1 MDIEPLKT
9 LLSLANNKK
18 DTLLHFLSD
27 DIKQHVSHLDYV
39 DDDLYI
45 NDKIYCIR
53 RDNLQLEIIGKI
65 IIIDEERI
73 GIRLSSVRNQ
83 FINKNKY
90 YIFIQYKKAIST
102 QRELMKQLL
111 QQL

>member
-1 MDIEPLKT
+1 MKIEPLKT
-9 LLSLANNKK
+9 LVSLANNKK

-27 DIKQHVSHLDYV
+27 DIKQKVSHLEYEDT
-39 DDDLYI
+39 DLYI
-45 NDKIYCIR
+45 NDKVFCIR

-65 IIIDEERI
+65 ILIDEDKI

-83 FINKNKY
+83 FIDKTNY
-90 YIFIQYKKAIST
+90 YMFIQCKKAITT

>member
-1 MDIEPLKT
+1 MEIEPLKT

-27 DIKQHVSHLDYV
+27 DIKQRVSHLEYEESE
-39 DDDLYI
+39 LYI
-45 NDKIYCIR
+45 NDKVFCIR

-65 IIIDEERI
+65 ILIDEDKI

-83 FINKNKY
+83 FIDKTNY
-90 YIFIQYKKAIST
+90 YMFIQCKKAITT

>member
-1 MDIEPLKT
+1 MEIEPLKT

-27 DIKQHVSHLDYV
+27 DIKQRVSHLEYEESE
-39 DDDLYI
+39 LYI
-45 NDKIYCIR
+45 NDKVFCIR
-53 RDNLQLEIIGKI
+53 KDNLQLDVIGKI
-65 IIIDEERI
+65 TMIDGDKI

-90 YIFIQYKKAIST
+90 YMFIQCKKVLTT

>member
-18 DTLLHFLSD
+18 ETLLHFLSD
-27 DIKQHVSHLDYV
+27 DIKQQVSHLEYEESE
-39 DDDLYI
+39 LYI
-45 NDKIYCIR
+45 NDKVYCIR

-65 IIIDEERI
+65 ILIDENKI

-83 FINKNKY
+83 FIDRNKY
-90 YIFIQYKKAIST
+90 YMFIQCKKAITT